1 MYDGLLVRRFSAG
14 QRRTRSPSYVALHSC
29 FGMMSA
35 NVRRTSS
42 PSKYRRGLASFGYFA
57 DIFDTND
64 SNEMK
69 QSP

>member
-1 MYDGLLVRRFSAG
+1 MYDGLPVRRFSAG
-14 QRRTRSPSYVALHSC
+14 LRRTRSPSYVAFSPC
-29 FGMMSA
+29 FGRMST

-42 PSKYRRGLASFGYFA
+42 PSKYRRGQASFGHLA
-57 DIFDTND
+57 DILDTND